1 MGVQERRAREREEVR
16 GEILDAA
23 RGLFVREGY
32 ENVSIRKIADK
43 IEYSPG
49 TIYLY
54 FKDKADIFDT
64 LCEQT
69 FSKLDRRLR
78 AIVADRDDPIEK
90 LKRAG
95 RAYAEF
101 AAENPNEYLVTF
113 VLPPERKAGENPRV
127 ETSGMACF
135 SNLRQLV
142 LQCVE
147 HDRLRVTDVEE
158 ISQALWA
165 CIHGVATLIAADCGF
180 PFIERSRLIDRVI
193 DISVEG
199 VRK

>member
-16 GEILDAA
+16 KEILDAA
-23 RGLFVREGY
+23 RGLFVKEGY
-32 ENVSIRKIADK
+32 ENVSIRKIADQ

-69 FSKLDRRLR
+69 FSRLDKRLR
-78 AIVADRDDPIEK
+78 AIVADNGDPLEK

-113 VLPPERKAGENPRV
+113 VLTPERRQPDNPRL
-127 ETSGMACF
+127 ESSGMACF
-135 SNLRQLV
+135 GNLRQLV
-142 LQCVE
+142 LQCIE
-147 HDRLRVTDVEE
+147 QDRLRVADVEE
-158 ISQALWA
+158 VSQALWA
-165 CIHGVATLIAADCGF
+165 CVYGVATLIISECGF
-180 PFIERSRLIDRVI
+180 PFIERSRLIERVV

-199 VRK
+199 IRK